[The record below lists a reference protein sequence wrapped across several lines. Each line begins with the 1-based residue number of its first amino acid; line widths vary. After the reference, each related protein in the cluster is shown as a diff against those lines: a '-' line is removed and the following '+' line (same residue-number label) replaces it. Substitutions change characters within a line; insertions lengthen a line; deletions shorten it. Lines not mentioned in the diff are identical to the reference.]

1 MLVAEVRAVNNLW
14 NPRIPGL
21 SLPGVSS
28 LASPIFQYADDTTFI
43 LSTDDSIKDALD
55 TYSLFE
61 KALGSRLNQSRSKG
75 PWLPSWVPR
84 LDPPV
89 TLDWS
94 STTLKILG
102 VCLGLGN
109 LDVDNWSPR
118 INSVEKRLCFLE
130 VNAIFLSMA
139 GLWSLM
145 PLPCPASGMW
155 DMFFTCLLGS

>member
-1 MLVAEVRAVNNLW
+1 MLVAEVPAVNIRC
-14 NPRIPGL
+14 NPRIPKPGL
-21 SLPGVSS
+21 SLPGVTS
-28 LASPIFQYADDTTFI
+28 LASPIFQYADDTTLI

-61 KALGSRLNQSRSKG
+61 KASGSWLNQSRSKG
-75 PWLPSWVPR
+75 PWLPSWVRR

-102 VCLGLGN
+102 VCVAPGN

-118 INSVEKRLCFLE
+118 INSVEKDCAVLKSTQSF
-130 VNAIFLSMA
+130 FSWQ
-139 GLWSLM
+139 G
-145 PLPCPASGMW
+145 SGH
-155 DMFFTCLLGS
+155 